1 VIADYGEVRLLYPS
15 PMRVLIVV
23 SYTSFLSDAPIRDV
37 MKTAIQPK
45 LNLKTTL
52 DVQFAVETSGGLGR
66 EARDYVK
73 MLAKL
78 SGG

>member
-45 LNLKTTL
+45 LNLKTTI
-52 DVQFAVETSGGLGR
+52 DVQFVVETSGGLGR